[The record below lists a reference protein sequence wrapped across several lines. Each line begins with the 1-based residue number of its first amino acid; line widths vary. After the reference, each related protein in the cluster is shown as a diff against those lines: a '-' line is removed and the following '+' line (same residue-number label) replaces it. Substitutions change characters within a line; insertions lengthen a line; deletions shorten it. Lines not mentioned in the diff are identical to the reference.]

1 MKFVYALLKIC
12 TSIVL
17 PLILL
22 FSSALFPAATFATD
36 IEFSP
41 AVSEVV
47 HNFSGKYCLAIS
59 NGRDPEE
66 AAEVASRQMI
76 SGLIFSGVLKEVM
89 SISRVE
95 MASVVTTEI
104 FSTCGS
110 DLSISQQDLND
121 YLVELAESDE
131 SQAKSQPKPFNPFGM
146 G

>member
-22 FSSALFPAATFATD
+22 FSSALFPAAIFAID

-59 NGRDPEE
+59 NGRAPEE

-89 SISRVE
+89 TVPKVDL
-95 MASVVTTEI
+95 ASFVAANV
-104 FSTCGS
+104 FDACGT
-110 DLSISQQDLND
+110 DLSISQKDLND
-121 YLVELAESDE
+121 YLVELAESGDE
-131 SQAKSQPKPFNPFGM
+131 QTRSQPKPFKPFGM